1 VREEVKKN
9 MDHTIVH
16 FEIPA
21 DNIEELSKFYSNL
34 FDWKIIH
41 SPIEGMEYWVVQTV
55 PTDEKGIP
63 QRPGVNGGMFPRKP
77 EQKDVKPVNYITV
90 ENIDE
95 YIEKVTILG
104 GKILMPKQQ
113 VPTVGYIALAMDPEG
128 NQFGLLQPE
137 MT

>member
-1 VREEVKKN
+1 
-9 MDHTIVH
+9 MDNTIIH

-21 DNIEELSKFYSNL
+21 DNIEKLSRFYSSL
-34 FDWKIIH
+34 FNWKIIH
-41 SPIEGMEYWVVQTV
+41 TPVEGMDYWVIHTV
-55 PTDEKGIP
+55 PTDEKGMP
-63 QRPGVNGGMFPRKP
+63 QRPGVNGGMFSRQT
-77 EQKDVKPVNYITV
+77 EQKGINPVNYISV

-95 YIEKVTILG
+95 HIEKVTKLG

-113 VPTVGYIALAMDPEG
+113 VPTVGYIALAIDPEG

>member
-1 VREEVKKN
+1 MHVGGEKL

-21 DNIEELSKFYSNL
+21 INVEELSKFYSSL
-34 FDWKIIH
+34 FNWKIIH
-41 SPIEGMEYWVVQTV
+41 SPVDGMDYWVIHTV
-55 PTDEKGIP
+55 PTDDKGMP
-63 QRPGVNGGMFPRKP
+63 QRPGVNGGMFPKQSDQA
-77 EQKDVKPVNYITV
+77 ELNPVNYITV

-95 YIEKVTILG
+95 YLDKVTKLG

-113 VPTVGYIALAMDPEG
+113 VPTVGYVALAIDPEG